1 MLFSYN
7 WIKSFFKDKIPSP
20 KQTAEGL
27 KMHAFEIDGVER
39 KRGDYII
46 DIDVLP
52 NRGPDCFSHIGIAG
66 EVAAIFDLEFRKK
79 EEEVKEGKDKSKDSL
94 ELKVN
99 DKEGC
104 HRYTARVVKGLKVG
118 PTPKNIKEKLEIL
131 GLQSI
136 NNVVDLANYVMLE
149 TGQPLHAFDL
159 DKVADQKIIVRR
171 AKKGEKIDTLDDK
184 TYQLDKNVL
193 VIADPEG
200 PLAIAG
206 IKGGK
211 KAEITRDTKN
221 IVIESANFNSQLIRT
236 ASQRIGLRTD
246 ASWRFEHGLDLNLT
260 ESAVD
265 RVASLISS
273 VAGGE
278 TSGGRVDFYP
288 QKPPKRRVKLNLE
301 YVNSLLG
308 VEISAKRIKEIL
320 EKLYFEIIEESKEE
334 LLVGVPSFR
343 LDVYIPE
350 DLVEEVGRI
359 HGYENIKPK
368 FPIASLVPPLTNFS
382 VFWKKRTQDIL
393 KESGFSEVYTS
404 SFVNQRDVD
413 VFGYQEEELIET
425 DNPISAEYQYLRP
438 SLIPKLVKVLEENQ
452 KFFKNIRIFEVGKIF
467 RKLSSRER
475 KEKTALTGVVSG
487 DVFYE
492 VKGVMDLLLNEM
504 GISDIWYDEYQ
515 PTPEDS
521 KIAIWECK
529 RCAEIKV
536 GDDEIGFLGE
546 INSQVLD
553 SLGVEGRVVVFDFD
567 FEMLEGEASEEHE
580 YNPVSSYPE
589 AVRDVAVLV
598 PNDIFVEDVL
608 NRISEAGGELV
619 RDVDLFDI
627 YEGEE
632 LPEGKK
638 NLAFHIIYQ
647 AEDRTLSSQEIDK
660 LQNKIIKVLEKEPDW
675 EVRK

>member
-1 MLFSYN
+1 
-7 WIKSFFKDKIPSP
+7 
-20 KQTAEGL
+20 
-27 KMHAFEIDGVER
+27 MHAFEIDGVER

>member
-20 KQTAEGL
+20 KQMAEGL

-39 KRGDYII
+39 KKGDYVI
-46 DIDVLP
+46 DIDILP
-52 NRGPDCFSHIGIAG
+52 NRGPDCFSHIGIAR
-66 EVAAIFDLEFRKK
+66 EVSAIFDLEFRKK
-79 EEEVKEGKDKSKDSL
+79 EEEVKEGKDKAKKSL

-99 DKEGC
+99 DKEDC

-118 PTPKNIKEKLEIL
+118 PTSKDIREKLEIL

-171 AKKGEKIDTLDDK
+171 AKKGERIDTLDDK
-184 TYQLDKNVL
+184 AYQLDKNVL

-206 IKGGK
+206 IKGGE

-221 IVIESANFNSQLIRT
+221 IAIESANFNPQLIRT

-265 RVASLISS
+265 MVASLISS
-273 VAGGE
+273 VAGGAI
-278 TSGGRVDFYP
+278 SGGRVDFYP

-308 VEISAKRIKEIL
+308 VEISPKRIKEIL

-343 LDVYIPE
+343 LDVSIPE

-382 VFWKKRTQDIL
+382 VFWKKRVQDIL
-393 KESGFSEVYTS
+393 KESGFNEVYTS
-404 SFVNQRDVD
+404 SFVNQNDVD

-438 SLIPKLVKVLEENQ
+438 SLILKLVKVLGENQ
-452 KFFKNIRIFEVGKIF
+452 KFFKNIRIFEVGKTF
-467 RKLSSRER
+467 KKPSSRER

-521 KIAIWECK
+521 KIDVWECK

-553 SLGVEGRVVVFDFD
+553 SLGVEGRAVVFDFD
-567 FEMLEGEASEEHE
+567 FEMLEEEASEEHE
-580 YNPVSSYPE
+580 YNPISSYPE

-660 LQNKIIKVLEKEPDW
+660 LQNKIIKVLEEEPDW